1 MPAVV
6 VANTSST
13 ELCEKPTKVE
23 NSWLWL
29 QMKTQDFIA
38 EPMCHGKSV
47 GGNHQEMESES

>member
-47 GGNHQEMESES
+47 GGNHQEME